1 MNVLKTIFIYI
12 LATLMTIFKLITF
25 PFRWLFG
32 KLFKKNK

>member
-1 MNVLKTIFIYI
+1 MKVLRTIGVII
-12 LATLMTIFKLITF
+12 LATLMTIFRIITF